1 MIQGHGG
8 GSSAAPSAMRK
19 EDSYVFDLKNG
30 LRVWLSEAVDHGEV
44 LAKDAEESIRNID
57 RDKAIDISEDYG
69 KLLVGTAKDM
79 FGQIGLASKLA
90 KDFGK
95 WWAVR
100 VSFKPGVH
108 GDLVII
114 KGWPN
119 GRRLLSGTRYRV
131 DNVKIMELQIGRPGI
146 QAAAKDSM
154 KFGIY
159 LVVAVDFFQFY
170 RDHELAK
177 LLGSLTLD
185 IPSVLLASAAGAF
198 IGTLAVGSLVIGT
211 FALGPALLA
220 FGVGVAVGGLLFFLD
235 HEFGITKK
243 VTAAYQ
249 NALEKLERWW
259 RTLGPQAYQRW
270 QQFLDSGVVQD
281 VERGFESIERRLG
294 EGDNARYM
302 LQSLN

>member
-8 GSSAAPSAMRK
+8 GSSAAPATK
-19 EDSYVFDLKNG
+19 KDDSYVFDLKNG
-30 LRVWLSEAVDHGEV
+30 LRVWLSEAVDHGEI

-69 KLLVGTAKDM
+69 KLLVGTAKDT
-79 FGQIGLASKLA
+79 FGQIGLAQKLV

-100 VSFKPGVH
+100 VEFRPGVH

-131 DNVKIMELQIGRPGI
+131 DNGKIMELQIGRPGI

-170 RDHELAK
+170 RDQDLAH
-177 LLGSLTLD
+177 LLASLTVD
-185 IPSVLLASAAGAF
+185 IPSVLLASATGAF
-198 IGTLAVGSLVIGT
+198 FGTLAAGTLVVGT

-220 FGVGVAVGGLLFFLD
+220 FGIGVAVGGILFFLD

-243 VTAAYQ
+243 VEAAYQ
-249 NALEKLERWW
+249 SALNKLEGWW
-259 RTLGPQAYQRW
+259 AALGPAAYQRW

-281 VERGFESIERRLG
+281 VERGFASVGRRLG